1 MKVCQSNIISN
12 TIFSLGFLCIL
23 LFAIKSFTENK
34 ADVDLWGN
42 LYFCRSFPFSKEFYM
57 TNTFSFTEP
66 DHKWINHEWLSQYI
80 FYRVYNNTGA
90 AGLIILKLT
99 ISVVILAFIFI
110 ANRFYK
116 HTSYHILFFFFIL
129 IISIIAY
136 GINFRPHLFTY
147 LFVSLYIFFLL
158 SPRAWLLFLVFS
170 APTAILWANLHG
182 AFFLGIVIMLL
193 RTIKALFI
201 VIKRRSIKSIEY
213 FVISSIPPVIF
224 FICSSY
230 VTPYKTALW
239 KFIWNSAK
247 FFRPFL
253 DEWAP
258 VSSLSDILKFPD
270 YTVILICAI
279 MCLILRFNKMKLTTI
294 LIIVISIISSLI
306 LKRNIPLSTIAIA
319 FVLPIH
325 LESLIGKQLQK
336 TINSMHSLFK
346 ITIPALLCLLS
357 IAYTINR
364 KYPLKIEVK
373 KDEYPFG
380 AIYFLARYNIT
391 GNCLVF
397 SDWGEY
403 IIYNFFPKIKVFI
416 DGRFDSA
423 YSFKI
428 ITDYLNF
435 IYGTH
440 LWKNVIDKYN
450 IDIVLIHP
458 LNPVYKNISKYT
470 DYQLVYQD
478 NQSAL
483 FIKNEIAKNM
493 KLPDKVLSYE
503 IKSQVIIFPASPL
516 EISKEIYGN
525 K

>member
-1 MKVCQSNIISN
+1 
-12 TIFSLGFLCIL
+12 
-23 LFAIKSFTENK
+23 
-34 ADVDLWGN
+34 
-42 LYFCRSFPFSKEFYM
+42 
-57 TNTFSFTEP
+57 
-66 DHKWINHEWLSQYI
+66 
-80 FYRVYNNTGA
+80 
-90 AGLIILKLT
+90 
-99 ISVVILAFIFI
+99 
-110 ANRFYK
+110 
-116 HTSYHILFFFFIL
+116 
-129 IISIIAY
+129 
-136 GINFRPHLFTY
+136 
-147 LFVSLYIFFLL
+147 
-158 SPRAWLLFLVFS
+158 
-170 APTAILWANLHG
+170 
-182 AFFLGIVIMLL
+182 
-193 RTIKALFI
+193 
-201 VIKRRSIKSIEY
+201 
-213 FVISSIPPVIF
+213 
-224 FICSSY
+224 
-230 VTPYKTALW
+230 
-239 KFIWNSAK
+239 
-247 FFRPFL
+247 
-253 DEWAP
+253 
-258 VSSLSDILKFPD
+258 
-270 YTVILICAI
+270 

-319 FVLPIH
+319 FVLPVH

-336 TINSMHSLFK
+336 TINSMHFLFK
-346 ITIPALLCLLS
+346 IIVPTLLCLLS
-357 IAYTINR
+357 IVYTINR

-380 AIYFLARYNIT
+380 AIYFLAKYNIT
-391 GNCLVF
+391 GNCMVF
-397 SDWGEY
+397 SDWAEY

-428 ITDYLNF
+428 INDYLNF

-440 LWKNVIDKYN
+440 LWKDVIDKYN

-493 KLPDKVLSYE
+493 KLPNKVLSYE